1 MGGGDVEL
9 ILESVFNLFSSAI
22 KLIFGWI
29 NLPDLPGDVEVVI
42 DQLFTYMESGLGFVF
57 LFFNMDLVKIML
69 PFVIVVANF
78 EKVYKLVMYVL
89 RKIPFLGIE

>member
-1 MGGGDVEL
+1 M

-29 NLPDLPGDVEVVI
+29 NLPELPADVELVI

>member
-1 MGGGDVEL
+1 M

-29 NLPDLPGDVEVVI
+29 NLPDLPAEVETVI
-42 DQLFTYMESGLGFVF
+42 NQLFQYMETGMSFVF
-57 LFFNMDLVKIML
+57 IVFDRNLLRIML
-69 PFVIVVANF
+69 PFVLVVMNF
-78 EKVYKLVMYVL
+78 DKVYKLVMYVL

>member
-1 MGGGDVEL
+1 M
-9 ILESVFNLFSSAI
+9 ILESVFNLFSSAL

-29 NLPDLPGDVEVVI
+29 NLPQLPAEVETVI
-42 DQLFTYMESGLGFVF
+42 NQLFLYMESGIGFLY
-57 LFFNMDLVKIML
+57 LFFNMSLVKIML
-69 PFVIVVANF
+69 PFVLVVSNF

>member
-1 MGGGDVEL
+1 M

-29 NLPDLPGDVEVVI
+29 NLPQLPADVEVVI

-57 LFFNMDLVKIML
+57 LFFDMNLVKIML

>member
-1 MGGGDVEL
+1 
-9 ILESVFNLFSSAI
+9 VFNLFSSAL

-29 NLPDLPGDVEVVI
+29 NLPQLPAEVETVI
-42 DQLFTYMESGLGFVF
+42 NQLFQYMESGIGFLY
-57 LFFNMDLVKIML
+57 LFFNMSLVKIML
-69 PFVIVVANF
+69 PFVLVVSNF

>member
-1 MGGGDVEL
+1 M
-9 ILESVFNLFSSAI
+9 ILETVFNLFSSAL

-29 NLPDLPGDVEVVI
+29 NLPSLPADVETVLN
-42 DQLFTYMESGLGFVF
+42 QLFSYMESGMCFLF
-57 LFFNMDLVKIML
+57 LFFNMSLVKLML
-69 PFVIVVANF
+69 PFVLVVSNF